1 MTIQVPS
8 SEKTTPSSI
17 SAKDAIDFLQQNDD
31 FFVENPQ
38 LLTDLAVPHPNGGVV
53 SLIERQVALLRV
65 ENKDL
70 RNKIK
75 ELVEIA
81 KENDQLMLR
90 LHQVSTELVKAKNI
104 DEYLAIIN
112 ERLLVDFNAHAVV
125 IKLIGEFN
133 ASRPDVLVQRDAASL
148 KPFDSILKQGN
159 PICGRFNKQQLES
172 LFVEKVEEIKSVAF
186 VPIMNGDQAMGFFAV
201 ASNDQNRFK
210 VGISTV
216 FLSQLAE
223 IASASL
229 QRFFNES

>member
-1 MTIQVPS
+1 MTIQGPS

-17 SAKDAIDFLQQNDD
+17 SAKDVIDFLQQNDD

-53 SLIERQVALLRV
+53 SLIERQVALLRT

-70 RNKIK
+70 RNKRK
-75 ELVEIA
+75 ELIEIA

-133 ASRPDVLVQRDAASL
+133 ASRPDVLVPRDAASL

-172 LFVEKVEEIKSVAF
+172 LFIEKVEKIKSVAF

-210 VGISTV
+210 AGISTV